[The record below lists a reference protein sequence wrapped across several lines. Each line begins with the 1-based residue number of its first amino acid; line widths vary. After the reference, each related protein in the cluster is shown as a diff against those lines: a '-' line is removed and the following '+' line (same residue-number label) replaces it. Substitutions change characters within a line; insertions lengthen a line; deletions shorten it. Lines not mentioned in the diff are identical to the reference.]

1 MNYGIYRPL
10 EFDTFKN
17 RCQRPASPYVIHTR
31 RASLGAPLAP
41 QKKGPKLQKKGE
53 SPEEREMK
61 WQNLVLVR
69 LLRERERERQTESR
83 FREGDASATDRRTD
97 RRTRARTYGQ
107 VDMSKKSLLRR
118 LSTQAQRP
126 LWEMGMG
133 CRARSSE
140 WRGVLRKGNNNEDH
154 SLITLLHVSQ
164 NQNSTLRKRKGGCCD
179 RGCRTAP

>member
-1 MNYGIYRPL
+1 MSETCLTLRHPYQKSKSGRSARSSKKRP
-10 EFDTFKN
+10 
-17 RCQRPASPYVIHTR
+17 QIA
-31 RASLGAPLAP
+31 
-41 QKKGPKLQKKGE
+41 KKGRESRGE
-53 SPEEREMK
+53 RDEMAKPRVSPS
-61 WQNLVLVR
+61 V
-69 LLRERERERQTESR
+69 EREREKETESR